1 MGWKKEIFYLHS
13 FLLLLEDGKILMQAI
28 ADDLAIAQWI
38 ETQNSLPKLF
48 LFYGATVRCLSLV
61 SRSLDSSRSSNLQ
74 FRKSGSVVN

>member
-38 ETQNSLPKLF
+38 ETQNCS
-48 LFYGATVRCLSLV
+48 YSMA
-61 SRSLDSSRSSNLQ
+61 LQ
-74 FRKSGSVVN
+74 SDVYP